1 MNQNFAGLK
10 KHPCSRAHAVNASGI
25 FVCVHVILYSIK
37 TNFICISNPRQC
49 PNLQFFCLE
58 GIGLSRS
65 GKGMSVRVQ

>member
-10 KHPCSRAHAVNASGI
+10 KTSMLTRSECIRDLL
-25 FVCVHVILYSIK
+25 CVHVILYSIK